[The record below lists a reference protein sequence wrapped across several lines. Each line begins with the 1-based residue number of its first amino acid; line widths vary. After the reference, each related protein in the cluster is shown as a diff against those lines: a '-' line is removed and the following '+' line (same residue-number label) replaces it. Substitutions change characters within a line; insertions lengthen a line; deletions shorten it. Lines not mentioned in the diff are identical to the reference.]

1 MAKESKETKKVLERV
16 YVIPLRSEW
25 LKAPRYKRAK
35 KAMRAIKEFLAKHMK
50 VENRDMDKIK
60 IDPWINRAIW
70 MRGIRKPAHKITVKA
85 IKDSEG
91 IVKAEFVG
99 LPPKFKADEAKLKKK
114 IEKAKKKE
122 EERAKEREKKKKEEK
137 KEVKEEKSEEEK
149 IEEKEKKDKEKL
161 LHKEIAKEKGKIM
174 APQQHKERQEMK
186 RMVLDK

>member
-1 MAKESKETKKVLERV
+1 MAKETKETKKVLERT

-85 IKDSEG
+85 IKDSE
-91 IVKAEFVG
+91 
-99 LPPKFKADEAKLKKK
+99 
-114 IEKAKKKE
+114 
-122 EERAKEREKKKKEEK
+122 
-137 KEVKEEKSEEEK
+137 
-149 IEEKEKKDKEKL
+149 
-161 LHKEIAKEKGKIM
+161 
-174 APQQHKERQEMK
+174 
-186 RMVLDK
+186 